1 MPETVATRAPI
12 VASRPARQVPG
23 RAKGAARVP
32 AIDVAAGLAQH
43 IVRFEQ
49 IKPVP
54 LQDVLSFLEELL
66 AVPIRG
72 DNHEIADLDDLL
84 QTPVTFQLEN
94 TTVRQVLKAV
104 LAKAGLTFEVEV
116 DAIHLRKQDSTS
128 GGRLH

>member
-1 MPETVATRAPI
+1 M
-12 VASRPARQVPG
+12 
-23 RAKGAARVP
+23 
-32 AIDVAAGLAQH
+32 AAGLAQH

-66 AVPIRG
+66 AVSIRG
-72 DNHEIADLDDLL
+72 DHHEIADLDDLL

-94 TTVRQVLKAV
+94 TTVREVLKAV

-116 DAIHLRKQDSTS
+116 DAIHLRKQDSTP
-128 GGRLH
+128 GRRLH